1 MYIKSK
7 KGMTAMIDAMIF
19 IVVMGLAVA
28 TLCYIQNDNDYEND
42 ASDIIDRLFHSKM
55 RIDDV
60 MNEDDS
66 KIMPLSDLV
75 AASVI
80 IGDGAAASYLEET
93 MDCLMN
99 RPDSYSMRIVYK
111 GIETSIGSGEGIP
124 TSSTS
129 RDIIVLYGDAL
140 HIELDLY

>member
-1 MYIKSK
+1 MRIKSK

-28 TLCYIQNDNDYEND
+28 ALCYYYEDNSNEND
-42 ASDIIDRLFHSKM
+42 ASDIVDRLFHSKIT
-55 RIDDV
+55 IDDI
-60 MNEDDS
+60 MDENDS

-75 AASVI
+75 AASMV
-80 IGDGAAASYLEET
+80 IGDGAAASYLEKV

-99 RPDSYSMRIVYK
+99 RPDSYLMHIVYR
-111 GIETSIGSGEGIP
+111 GIETNIGTGDGIP
-124 TSSTS
+124 VSSTS

-140 HIELDLY
+140 HIELHLY

>member
-1 MYIKSK
+1 MRIKSK

-28 TLCYIQNDNDYEND
+28 ALCYIQDDRNSEND
-42 ASDIIDRLFHSKM
+42 ASDIVDRLFHSKM
-55 RIDDV
+55 RIDDIIEE
-60 MNEDDS
+60 NDS
-66 KIMPLSDLV
+66 KVMPLSDLV
-75 AASVI
+75 AASMI

-93 MDCLMN
+93 LDCLMN

-111 GIETSIGSGEGIP
+111 GIETNIGSGEGIP

-140 HIELDLY
+140 HIELCLY